1 MHLMIQKFYYQMHIP
16 SMKCAFYRWNA
27 FCDMLSHKMQ
37 WTKIISWIKC
47 ISWSTK
53 SLSFLYAKLHYKMH
67 TPSMKCAS
75 WHVFCSQKVFFVVYK
90 IKNTFTLTCMKCK
103 TIVHKSSIGFKIVC
117 MKLCA
122 DFSIPLIKC
131 NFLLSFCVHA
141 LKYSSIFVSQNSFSL
156 QN

>member
-1 MHLMIQKFYYQMHIP
+1 MLLP
-16 SMKCAFYRWNA
+16 NA
-27 FCDMLSHKMQ
+27 YTIHEMCIL
-37 WTKIISWIKC
+37 WVKC
-47 ISWSTK
+47 ILWHAESQNAMNK
-53 SLSFLYAKLHYKMH
+53 NHFLDKMH
-67 TPSMKCAS
+67 FMIHKISFILVCKTSLQNAYTVHEMCIMTCILFTKG
-75 WHVFCSQKVFFVVYK
+75 VYK

-141 LKYSSIFVSQNSFSL
+141 LKYSCIFVSQNSFSL